1 MKKFNKKVLLSV
13 AILFTV
19 GFLGTLVVFAAGP
32 ATVNLGTAGDFAI
45 LTKSGITNVPTS
57 VITGDVGAS
66 PITGASIG
74 LTCAEVAGS
83 IYATD
88 GAGPLPCSLVEP
100 ILLSAAVSDMEAA
113 YTDAATRTP
122 AVGANLNI
130 GGGTV
135 STQTLAP
142 GLYTWT
148 TPVSITGDITLSG
161 GAADI
166 WIFQV
171 TGSLS
176 IDANKSILLAGGAL
190 PKNIFWQT
198 TETVNLMEGSHFEG
212 NILSQTDIAMRSGAT
227 LSGRALAQTEVTLI
241 ANTITIPTD
250 PAPVILPGTLHVIKT
265 VINNDGGNKTAS
277 DFTINVT
284 GTSVSNSSFTGEEDP
299 GTTITLDAG
308 AYSVDEDEDSDYT
321 KSLSADCSGTIASGE
336 EKTCTITN
344 NDKEIQSSPSS
355 GGGSSSGGTIYGCK
369 DPNATNYNYFSSSR
383 PSMCIYSSST
393 PTTTVVVSEKT
404 EIQSTIIPKLPKT
417 GFPVQ
422 KINNWYTNIINNIW
436 NFIK

>member
-1 MKKFNKKVLLSV
+1 MKKFNKKILLNV

-19 GFLGTLVVFAAGP
+19 GLLGTLVVFAAGP
-32 ATVNLGTAGDFAI
+32 ATVDLGTADDFAI

-57 VITGDVGAS
+57 VITGNVGAS

-74 LTCAEVAGS
+74 LTCAEVTGS

-100 ILLSAAVSDMEAA
+100 ILLGTAVSDMEAA

-161 GAADI
+161 SAADI

-250 PAPVILPGTLHVIKT
+250 PAPVVLTATLHIIKT
-265 VINNDGGNKTAS
+265 VINDDGRNKTAS

-284 GTSVSNSSFTGEEDP
+284 GTSVSSSSFAGEEDP

-308 AYSVDEDEDSDYT
+308 VYSVDEDEDSDYT

-344 NDKEIQSSPSS
+344 NDTPIPSSPPS
-355 GGGSSSGGTIYGCK
+355 GGSSSSSSGTVYGCK
-369 DPNATNYNYFSSSR
+369 DPNAINYNYFSSSR
-383 PSMCIYSSST
+383 PSMCLYSNT
-393 PTTTVVVSEKT
+393 GTTVIVSP
-404 EIQSTIIPKLPKT
+404 EIAENPIVITPKLPKT
-417 GFPVQ
+417 GFPDQ
-422 KINNWYTNIINNIW
+422 KNNSWYINLIKDIW
-436 NFIK
+436 SFIK